1 MCFFICSS
9 MTKPNIL
16 FFIVLLLQCIVIKVG
31 EGGFTTERVYD
42 SATFK
47 DTDSSWGIKFTIIT
61 IDYVTERNGILY
73 LK

>member
-1 MCFFICSS
+1 

-16 FFIVLLLQCIVIKVG
+16 FFIVLLLQCVVIKVG
-31 EGGFTTERVYD
+31 EGGFSTERVYD
-42 SATFK
+42 PATFK
-47 DTDSSWGIKFTIIT
+47 DTDRHWGIKFITIT